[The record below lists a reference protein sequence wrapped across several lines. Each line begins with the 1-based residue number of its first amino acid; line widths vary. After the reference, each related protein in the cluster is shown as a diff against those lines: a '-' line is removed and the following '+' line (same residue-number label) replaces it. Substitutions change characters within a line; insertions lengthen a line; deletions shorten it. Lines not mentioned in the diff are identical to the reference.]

1 MIKEDVNT
9 GPSETSASSNVRQ
22 KKKATKM
29 KKKVKYKS
37 RKINKDM
44 WLDNVDVMELLNISA
59 STLARRRK
67 SGQIPYVE
75 LGGKNYY
82 PREFFEKSMVAKMKN
97 KHLIEKK

>member
-9 GPSETSASSNVRQ
+9 GPSETSASNVRQ

-29 KKKVKYKS
+29 KKKENTKS
-37 RKINKDM
+37 RKKNLTM
-44 WLDNVDVMELLNISA
+44 WYDSLEVRLLLNISE

-67 SGQIPYVE
+67 SGQIPYSE
-75 LGGKNYY
+75 LGGKFYY

>member
-9 GPSETSASSNVRQ
+9 GPSETSASNVRQ

-29 KKKVKYKS
+29 KKKEKKKS

-44 WLDNVDVMELLNISA
+44 WLDNVDVMQILKISE
-59 STLARRRK
+59 STLARLRK
-67 SGQIPYVE
+67 SEKIPYFE
-75 LGGKNYY
+75 LGGKIYY
-82 PREFFEKSMVAKMKN
+82 PRTFFEDSMLAKMKN

>member
-1 MIKEDVNT
+1 
-9 GPSETSASSNVRQ
+9 
-22 KKKATKM
+22 M
-29 KKKVKYKS
+29 KKKEKTKS
-37 RKINKDM
+37 RKKNLTLWYDS
-44 WLDNVDVMELLNISA
+44 LEVMELLNISA

>member
-1 MIKEDVNT
+1 MLKEDVNT
-9 GPSETSASSNVRQ
+9 GPSETSASNVRQ
-22 KKKATKM
+22 KKKASKM
-29 KKKVKYKS
+29 KKKEKKKS

-67 SGQIPYVE
+67 SGQIPYSE
-75 LGGKNYY
+75 LGGKFYY